1 MSAKTLLV
9 SGGIGSG
16 KSYVIKT
23 FNMLGIPSYDADSR
37 ARGLYDTDP
46 GLLRAVVDA
55 AGEEILCEGRLD
67 RRALAA
73 KIFSNPA
80 LRAEIEA
87 LVHPAVMRDFFIWR
101 DSFED
106 GIVIMESA
114 ILMEHPELLS
124 QMDYRLTVNAPLDVR
139 IRRVMERD
147 GIGRDKVAERI
158 ACQWSDAQRAALSDF
173 TIENDGVQAILP
185 QIIAILDRIR
195 QNNNGPSVIP
205 SEPVPPSAP

>member
-23 FNMLGIPSYDADSR
+23 FNMLGVPSYDADSR
-37 ARGLYDTDP
+37 AKGLYDTDP
-46 GLLRAVVDA
+46 ALLRAVVDA
-55 AGEEILCEGRLD
+55 AGEDILRDGRLD

-73 KIFSNPA
+73 KIFTTPA
-80 LRAEIEA
+80 LKAEIEA
-87 LVHPAVMRDFFIWR
+87 LVHPAVMRDFFRWR
-101 DSFED
+101 DSCEE

-124 QMDYRLTVNAPLDVR
+124 QMDYKLAVTAPLEVR

-147 GIGRDKVAERI
+147 GISRDKVAERI

-185 QIIAILDRIR
+185 QIINVLNTIKE
-195 QNNNGPSVIP
+195 NNKNGKD
-205 SEPVPPSAP
+205 